1 MRNAPQRRTLYIGRD
16 WSYRRLR
23 DTCAVA
29 WLNARLPLEH
39 VRRLLGLA
47 SLEATLPYASL
58 ATRDGHSR
66 TAHETDRGEL
76 FGRSG
81 GVAHCK

>member
-1 MRNAPQRRTLYIGRD
+1 MRNAPQRRTLLIGRD

-58 ATRDGHSR
+58 ATGTLERRMKRIEESFS
-66 TAHETDRGEL
+66 AE
-76 FGRSG
+76 
-81 GVAHCK
+81 VAA